1 MVKTGLELFLTKVPH
16 EIKGK
21 RVGVLCHAPSITPDF
36 KHITEHFHNSAEFT
50 LTSVFGPQHG
60 LYGQTQDNMIEWK
73 DQLHPLYRIP
83 VFSLYGEHR
92 KPTPEMLS
100 KIDVLIVDLQDVGAR
115 LYTYVW
121 TVKLC
126 MEACQESGIPVWILD
141 RPNPIAPIWYDG
153 PVLKEDYF
161 TFVGGASVPLC
172 HRMTIAEI
180 AICLKSKYYPGC
192 RLNIIKM
199 ENWRRTLMY
208 DQTGLSW
215 VLPSPNMPSLK
226 TAVVYPGMVL
236 FEALN
241 VSEGR
246 GTTIPFE
253 LFGAPFIDP
262 WNLLKNLEDRKIAG
276 CKFRIHNFIPTFNKY
291 SEKNCNGIQI
301 HITDVKLFHPVATA
315 LEIIDAIISTSPD
328 GALVF
333 NDPPYE
339 YEHRLIPFDILSGDD
354 LMRKTLISGSP
365 LTLERERWKE
375 ETELFRRE
383 FREVSLYGDC

>member
-1 MVKTGLELFLTKVPH
+1 MVKTGLELFLTKIPH

-36 KHITEHFHNSAEFT
+36 KHITEHFYTSTEFI

-60 LYGQTQDNMIEWK
+60 LFGQTQDNMIEWK
-73 DQLHPLYRIP
+73 DQIHPLYSIP

-126 MEACQESGIPVWILD
+126 MEACQESGKPVWILD
-141 RPNPIAPIWYDG
+141 RPNPIAPIRYDG
-153 PVLKEDYF
+153 PVLKEDFF
-161 TFVGGASVPLC
+161 TFVGGASIPLC

-180 AICLKSKYYPGC
+180 AIWLKSKYYPEC

-208 DQTGLSW
+208 DQTGLPW
-215 VLPSPNMPSLK
+215 VLPSPNMPTLQ

-241 VSEGR
+241 ISEGR

-262 WNLLKNLEDRKIAG
+262 WNLLKNLEGRRITG

-301 HITDVKLFHPVATA
+301 HVTDAKSFYPVSTA
-315 LEIIDAIISTSPD
+315 LEIIDAIISTSPG
-328 GALVF
+328 GAVVF

-339 YEHRLIPFDILSGDD
+339 YEHRLIPFDILAGDD
-354 LMRKTLISGSP
+354 LMRRTLNSGSS
-365 LTLERERWKE
+365 LTSEKERWKE
-375 ETELFRRE
+375 ETELFRKE
-383 FREVSLYGDC
+383 FRELSLYGDC